1 MEIADGLHIFILD
14 EQNVNAGLIVL
25 ENLLRSRTRLSQEI
39 WLIDITALN
48 YINVAAEKMSHFPL
62 DLNDD
67 IFFVKYEPTSYNIIN
82 IWEVYKIHPSLD
94 LVIMEYGNWTESRGL
109 SCTKVPKWI
118 RRKDLQV

>member
-1 MEIADGLHIFILD
+1 MEMAAGLHIFILD

-48 YINVAAEKMSHFPL
+48 YINVATKKMSHFPL

-94 LVIMEYGNWTESRGL
+94 LVIMVYGNWTESGGL
-109 SCTKVPKWI
+109 SSTKVPKWI